1 MKKLI
6 TVILLFL
13 LSAILVACPDTVTDS
28 SLDSSTPSTEESSQP
43 TESTAE
49 ATESVTEI
57 PTESTS
63 ENTAP
68 ETEATEEIALPTFQF
83 SVDPQPTIVDGE
95 HLMISDTNLT
105 ITYHPGDT
113 WITFIES
120 NPDAGFYIDK
130 DFYGVEDLVYY
141 LHDGKP
147 YVVLQVIASNHFA
160 KIQLDDVIT
169 HPEYTCAQP
178 HRESIQ
184 SQWLYEVSNEPFMVE
199 GHPEPFNRQG
209 KVIILDV
216 DTMTYTIKYEKLQ
229 MISALSFVRETEI
242 IASGSY
248 TSDDGDTLGS
258 TLTLDNGYILK
269 TNRSKYYSATL
280 IIDGK
285 SIKATSGDH
294 CNFYQF

>member
-1 MKKLI
+1 MKKLL
-6 TVILLFL
+6 VVFILLF

-43 TESTAE
+43 TESTTE
-49 ATESVTEI
+49 ATEAVTET
-57 PTESTS
+57 PTESAS

-68 ETEATEEIALPTFQF
+68 ETEATEDIALPTFQF

-95 HLMISDTNLT
+95 HLMVSDTNLT

-160 KIQLDDVIT
+160 KIQLDDVII
-169 HPEYTCAQP
+169 HPEYTCVLP

-184 SQWLYEVSNEPFMVE
+184 SQWHYEVSNEPFMVE
-199 GHPEPFNRQG
+199 GHPDPFDRQG

-269 TNRSKYYSATL
+269 TDRSKYYSATL
-280 IIDGK
+280 MIDGK
-285 SIKATSGDH
+285 SISAISADH

>member
-1 MKKLI
+1 MQKLL
-6 TVILLFL
+6 VVFILLFL
-13 LSAILVACPDTVTDS
+13 SALLVACPNTAPDS

-49 ATESVTEI
+49 ATEASTETS
-57 PTESTS
+57 TESAS

-68 ETEATEEIALPTFQF
+68 ETEATEDIALPTFQF
-83 SVDPQPTIVDGE
+83 SVDPEPTIVDGE
-95 HLMISDTNLT
+95 HLMVSDTNLT
-105 ITYHPGDT
+105 ISYHPGDT
-113 WITFIES
+113 WITFIHS
-120 NPDAGFYIDK
+120 NPDAGFYIAK

-141 LHDGKP
+141 LLNKKP
-147 YVVLQVIASNHFA
+147 YTVRQVVAANHFTGV
-160 KIQLDDVIT
+160 KPDDAIT
-169 HPEYTCAQP
+169 HPEYACVIP

-184 SQWLYEVSNEPFMVE
+184 SQWLYEVSDEPFMVE
-199 GHPEPFNRQG
+199 GHLEPFNRQG

-229 MISALSFVRETEI
+229 KISALSFVRETEI

-258 TLTLDNGYILK
+258 TLTLDNGYVLK

-285 SIKATSGDH
+285 SISATSADH